1 MARRIMKAL
10 MLAGCVLLSAGCAA
24 VLVGAGG
31 TALWQH
37 GKIVSEEPRSLE
49 AVKTAAKEAL
59 KVKKVVIND
68 EIARDNF
75 LQLRGQDPEGKKI
88 AVDIIET
95 GKDAVRLEIRVGA
108 GERQPARDILL
119 ELKRQ
124 LYEKSGFK
132 LF

>member
-1 MARRIMKAL
+1 MKAL